1 MKAVI
6 TIGDRSFLLKSDK
19 AAQTVM
25 KALDGAQLVLG
36 IHEGWGD
43 MPTKISL
50 YDGKR
55 LEAGLRL
62 LPDKTKVEAYREPLL
77 GLPEHG
83 TRQD

>member
-6 TIGDRSFLLKSDK
+6 SIGDRSYLLKSDK

-25 KALDGAQLVLG
+25 KALDGAQYVLG
-36 IHEGWGD
+36 VHEGYGD
-43 MPTKISL
+43 QPTKISL

-55 LEAGLRL
+55 FEAGLRL
-62 LPDKTKVEAYREPLL
+62 LPDKTKVEVYREPLL